1 MRSVPIE
8 GSLMTFIVRLSRDKA
23 GRITAVVEQVKT
35 GLKTR
40 VEGVEPIG
48 RVIADMITPRWI
60 GQAPNRRRRA
70 GLDDAQEDRAQAA
83 RGLTKG
89 GSHRKGSTR

>member
-1 MRSVPIE
+1 M
-8 GSLMTFIVRLSRDKA
+8 MTFVVRLTRDKS

-48 RVIADMITPRWI
+48 RVIAEMIAPRWI
-60 GQAPNRRRRA
+60 GQARNRRRSA
-70 GLDDAQEDRAQAA
+70 GRDDAQEDRGQAA

-89 GSHRKGSTR
+89 GAHRTGQR

>member
-8 GSLMTFIVRLSRDKA
+8 GSMMTFVVRLTRNKA

-48 RVIADMITPRWI
+48 RVIAEMITPRRI
-60 GQAPNRRRRA
+60 GEAQTRRRRA
-70 GLDDAQEDRAQAA
+70 GRDDAQEDRGQAA

-89 GSHRKGSTR
+89 GAHRTVQR

>member
-1 MRSVPIE
+1 MKSVPIE
-8 GSLMTFIVRLSRDKA
+8 GSMMTFVVRLTRNKA

-35 GLKTR
+35 GLKAR

-48 RVIADMITPRWI
+48 RVIAEMVTPRWI
-60 GQAPNRRRRA
+60 GEARTRRRRA
-70 GLDDAQEDRAQAA
+70 GRDNAQEDRTQAA

-89 GSHRKGSTR
+89 GARRTGQR